1 MSALKVLKRHWEWL
15 PTIVAVAFIAAVLL
29 GCAARDDVG
38 KYTKALEVLL

>member
-1 MSALKVLKRHWEWL
+1 MTRRGAYLTASMFSLAVWL
-15 PTIVAVAFIAAVLL
+15 SVFA